1 MKNFDSVTKYGPKVG
16 QYLRMGDSLLTL
28 DGVGYSYKDGHG
40 LSNINLTVNDGDRLA
55 VVGGNGSGKST
66 LSLIITGHLEP
77 TDGSIGGT
85 CRRPQD
91 VGTAADL
98 RLFDKDS
105 TVASVL
111 QALGGGETPEQTL
124 AAVALGQEI
133 LSRRIGRLSAGERFR
148 VAIAAQLANR
158 PPLLVLDAPS
168 AMLDVKSAD
177 TLVTALSNRREA
189 LVVFSA
195 DITVAIE
202 TCQKVVILDQGQIV
216 AEGSTIDL
224 LTDSEL
230 LKQHGVEI
238 PSALSPSWLRRR
250 ARNPEVKYKGLPINE
265 LAEHWVT
272 SDDVPLGDLAPEVA
286 VRVEQAF
293 ETYRSEFKNVTRRA
307 AENFARRQFSSQ
319 QIDAQIR
326 LLLHRQS
333 VNVCVETIKALL
345 EDHDEKYR
353 RKIWVE
359 ARHRYAQSIAWRS
372 DSELAETFFNSVTR
386 RVFTMVGFDDDL
398 EFRWF
403 GGIALPI
410 VDPGQGEVSTF
421 RLRTTTTELLQ
432 TVLGSYDLGV
442 PWADLDK
449 DAVNVAEAIEQH
461 LSETWESTM
470 PVEIDMLKPVFYRN
484 RGAYLVGRI
493 RHLTRVSP
501 LIIPL
506 RSLEDGVITDA
517 VLLAENSTSR
527 IFGFTRSYFHV
538 DAQEPGAV
546 VAFVK
551 SLIPLKPVAEL
562 YTAIGHSAH
571 GKTSLFRAIYRHL
584 SNSADR
590 FQQARG
596 VKGMV
601 MTVFTLPSFGVVFK
615 VIKDTFPPSK
625 KVTRTQVLEKY
636 QMVFSHDRVGRM
648 VDAQVFEDLAFPRDR
663 FGEELLEEFANEAS
677 RSVTITKSDVI
688 FHHLYTERKVYPLDL
703 YIEEM
708 PEDLVREAVLD
719 YGNAIKDL
727 GAANIFPGDL
737 FTKNFGVTRHGS
749 VVFYDYDELTF
760 LDEANFRPIPEAR
773 NYEDEMSSEPWFTV
787 GADDVFP
794 EEFKKF
800 FRFPKGVSAEFDRV
814 HGDLCTPEMWID
826 LQERNQLPDAGEFFP
841 YPEEVRFRPS

>member
-1 MKNFDSVTKYGPKVG
+1 MSDP
-16 QYLRMGDSLLTL
+16 LLSLENVAYT
-28 DGVGYSYKDGHG
+28 YSDGHG
-40 LSNINLTVNDGDRLA
+40 LSGIDLQINTGDRLA

-66 LSLIITGHLEP
+66 LSRIITGQLEP
-77 TDGSIGGT
+77 TDGTIEGT
-85 CRRPQD
+85 CRIPED

-98 RLFDKDS
+98 RLFDKDA
-105 TVASVL
+105 TVSSVL
-111 QALGGGETPEQTL
+111 QALGGGESPELTL
-124 AAVALGQEI
+124 QAVALEPEVLQ
-133 LSRRIGRLSAGERFR
+133 RRIGRLSAGERFR
-148 VAIAAQLANR
+148 VALAAQIANQ

-168 AMLDVKSAD
+168 ALLDVRSAE
-177 TLVTALSNRREA
+177 TLVTALNNRHEA

-202 TCQKVVILDQGQIV
+202 TCQRVVILDQGKIV
-216 AEGSTIDL
+216 ATGDTIDL

-230 LKQHGVEI
+230 LKQHAVEI

-250 ARNPEVKYKGLPINE
+250 ARNPKVKKSLGPISE
-265 LAEHWVT
+265 LSKKWDSVEAISHDEIAIECAT
-272 SDDVPLGDLAPEVA
+272 
-286 VRVEQAF
+286 RVEQAF
-293 ETYRSEFKNVTRRA
+293 ETYRNEFKDVTRRA
-307 AENFARRQFSSQ
+307 AENFVKRRFSAQ

-333 VNVCVETIKALL
+333 VNVCVETIKGLL
-345 EDHDEKYR
+345 NGLDKATQREV
-353 RKIWVE
+353 WVE
-359 ARHRYAQSIAWRS
+359 ARHLFAQSIAWRS
-372 DSELAETFFNSVTR
+372 DSELAETHFNSVTR
-386 RVFTMVGFDDDL
+386 RVFPMVGFDDDL

-410 VDPGQGEVSTF
+410 VDPGQGEVLTF
-421 RLRTTTTELLQ
+421 RLRTTTTELARK
-432 TVLGSYDLGV
+432 VLGSYNLGQR
-442 PWADLDK
+442 WADLDQ
-449 DAVNVAEAIEQH
+449 DAEKIASAIDQH

-470 PVEIDMLKPVFYRN
+470 PVEVDMLKPVFYRN

-501 LIIPL
+501 FIIPL
-506 RSLEDGVITDA
+506 RSLEGGIAADA
-517 VLLAENSTSR
+517 ALLTENATSR

-538 DAQEPGAV
+538 DAEEPGAI

-590 FQQARG
+590 FQPARG
-596 VKGMV
+596 VRGMV
-601 MTVFTLPSFGVVFK
+601 MIVFTLPSFGVVFK

-625 KVTRTQVLEKY
+625 KITRTQVLEKY
-636 QMVFSHDRVGRM
+636 QMVFTHDRVGRM
-648 VDAQVFEDLAFPRDR
+648 VDAQLFEDLAFPRDR
-663 FGEELLEEFANEAS
+663 FGDELLEDLANNAS
-677 RSVTITKSDVI
+677 RSVTITETDVI
-688 FHHLYTERKVYPLDL
+688 FHHIYTERKVYPLDL

-708 PEDLVREAVLD
+708 PRDLVTEAVLD

-727 GAANIFPGDL
+727 AVANIFPGDL

-760 LDEANFRPIPEAR
+760 LDEMNFRSIPQAR
-773 NYEDEMSSEPWFTV
+773 TYEDEISSEPWFTV

-800 FRFPKGVSAEFDRV
+800 FRFPDEISTKFEHA
-814 HGDLCTPEMWID
+814 HGDLCNPEMWIE
-826 LQERNQLPDAGEFFP
+826 LQERNQSPDPGEFFP
-841 YPEEVRFRPS
+841 YSEQARFNLPE

>member
-1 MKNFDSVTKYGPKVG
+1 VSESV
-16 QYLRMGDSLLTL
+16 LIL
-28 DGVGYSYKDGHG
+28 DDVGYSYQDGHG
-40 LSNINLTVNDGDRLA
+40 LSHINLILEEGDRLA

-66 LSLIITGHLEP
+66 LYRIITGQLDP
-77 TDGSIGGT
+77 TEGDISGT
-85 CRRPQD
+85 YQRSHD

-98 RLFDKDS
+98 RRFDKNS
-105 TVASVL
+105 TVAAVL
-111 QALGGGETPEQTL
+111 QALGGGDAPEQTL
-124 AAVALGQEI
+124 ATVALGKEI
-133 LSRRIGRLSAGERFR
+133 LTRHIGKLSEGERYR

-177 TLVTALSNRREA
+177 TLVAALSNRHET
-189 LVVFSA
+189 LIVFSA

-202 TCQKVVILDQGQIV
+202 TCNKVVILDKGEIV
-216 AEGSTIDL
+216 ASGSTIDL

-250 ARNPEVKYKGLPINE
+250 ARNQNTNVSVPITHLVEQWTAAEDLPHE
-265 LAEHWVT
+265 R
-272 SDDVPLGDLAPEVA
+272 LAPEVA
-286 VRVEQAF
+286 LRVEQAF
-293 ETYRSEFKNVTRRA
+293 DTYRSEFQEVTRRA
-307 AENFARRQFSSQ
+307 AKNFSTHQFSLQ
-319 QIDAQIR
+319 HIDSQIR

-333 VNVCVETIKALL
+333 VTICVEAVVSLL
-345 EDHDEKYR
+345 SGFDEDQQ
-353 RKIWVE
+353 RKVWVE
-359 ARHRYAQSIAWRS
+359 ARHRFAQSIAWRS

-386 RVFTMVGFDDDL
+386 RVFTMIGFDDDL

-403 GGIALPI
+403 GGVALPI

-432 TVLGSYDLGV
+432 TILGSFDLGIHWV
-442 PWADLDK
+442 DIEK
-449 DAVNVAEAIEQH
+449 DAANVAEAIEQH

-470 PVEIDMLKPVFYRN
+470 PVEIDVLRPVFFRN

-506 RSLEDGVITDA
+506 RSTEQGVVADA
-517 VLLAENSTSR
+517 VLLTENLTSR

-538 DAQEPGAV
+538 DAKEPGAI

-562 YTAIGHSAH
+562 YTAIGHSSH

-590 FQQARG
+590 FQPARG
-596 VKGMV
+596 IKGMV
-601 MTVFTLPSFGVVFK
+601 MIVFTLPSFGVVFK
-615 VIKDTFPPSK
+615 VIKDKFPPSK
-625 KVTRTQVLEKY
+625 KVTRTQVMGKY

-648 VDAQVFEDLAFPRDR
+648 VDAQLFKDLVFPRDR
-663 FGEELLEEFANEAS
+663 FGEELLEELATEAS
-677 RSVTITKSDVI
+677 RSVTITENDVI

-703 YIEEM
+703 YLEEM
-708 PEDLVREAVLD
+708 PEDLGREAAID

-737 FTKNFGVTRHGS
+737 FAKNFGVTRHGS
-749 VVFYDYDELTF
+749 VVFYDYDELTL
-760 LDEANFRPIPEAR
+760 LDEANFRSIPEAR
-773 NYEDEMSSEPWFTV
+773 SYEDEMSSEPWFTV
-787 GADDVFP
+787 GANDIFP
-794 EEFKKF
+794 EEFRKF
-800 FRFPKGVSAEFDRV
+800 FRFPESISADFNQI
-814 HGDLCTPEMWID
+814 HGDLCDPATWLA
-826 LQERNQLPDAGEFFP
+826 LQEQSRRTESGEFFP
-841 YPEEVRFRPS
+841 YPNEVRFDLS

>member
-1 MKNFDSVTKYGPKVG
+1 MTDP
-16 QYLRMGDSLLTL
+16 LLSFEN
-28 DGVGYSYKDGHG
+28 VAYAYSDGHG
-40 LSNINLTVNDGDRLA
+40 LSGINIEIEAGDRLA
-55 VVGGNGSGKST
+55 IVGGNGSGKST
-66 LSLIITGHLEP
+66 LSRIITGQLEP
-77 TDGSIGGT
+77 TGGVIEGT
-85 CRRPQD
+85 CRIPED

-98 RLFDKDS
+98 RLFDKDA

-111 QALGGGETPEQTL
+111 QALGGGESPDLTL
-124 AAVALGQEI
+124 ATVALEPEVLQ
-133 LSRRIGRLSAGERFR
+133 RRIGKLSAGERFR
-148 VAIAAQLANR
+148 IALAAQLANQ

-168 AMLDVKSAD
+168 ALLDVRSAE
-177 TLVTALSNRREA
+177 TLVDALNNRQEA
-189 LVVFSA
+189 VVVFSA

-202 TCQKVVILDQGQIV
+202 TCQRVIILDKGKIV
-216 AEGSTIDL
+216 AAGSTIDL

-230 LKQHGVEI
+230 LKQHAVEI

-250 ARNPEVKYKGLPINE
+250 ARNPGVKQALVPIGELPQKWDSMEAISE
-265 LAEHWVT
+265 KEIAAE
-272 SDDVPLGDLAPEVA
+272 SAR
-286 VRVEQAF
+286 RVEEAF
-293 ETYRSEFKNVTRRA
+293 ETYRNEFKSVTRRA
-307 AENFARRQFSSQ
+307 SDNFVNRRYSSQ

-333 VNVCVETIKALL
+333 VNVCVETIKDLL
-345 EDHDEKYR
+345 SGLDETMR
-353 RKIWVE
+353 REIWVD
-359 ARHRYAQSIAWRS
+359 ARHIFAQSIAWRS
-372 DSELAETFFNSVTR
+372 DSELAETHFNSVTR
-386 RVFTMVGFDDDL
+386 RVFPMVGFDDDL

-403 GGIALPI
+403 GGVALPI
-410 VDPGQGEVSTF
+410 VDPGQGEVLTF
-421 RLRTTTTELLQ
+421 RLRTTTSELVRK
-432 TVLGSYDLGV
+432 VLASYSLGAS
-442 PWADLDK
+442 WIDLDR
-449 DAVNVAEAIEQH
+449 DAEEIASAIDQH

-470 PVEIDMLKPVFYRN
+470 PVEVDMLKPVFYRN

-501 LIIPL
+501 FIIPL
-506 RSLEDGVITDA
+506 RSLRSGIVADA
-517 VLLAENSTSR
+517 ALLTENATSR

-538 DAQEPGAV
+538 DAEEPGAV

-590 FQQARG
+590 FQPARG
-596 VKGMV
+596 VRGMV
-601 MTVFTLPSFGVVFK
+601 MIVFTLPSFGVVFK

-625 KVTRTQVLEKY
+625 KITRTQVLEKY
-636 QMVFSHDRVGRM
+636 QMVFTHDRVGRM
-648 VDAQVFEDLAFPRDR
+648 VDAQLFEDLAFPRDR
-663 FGEELLEEFANEAS
+663 FGDELLEELANKAS
-677 RSVTITKSDVI
+677 RSVTITETDVI
-688 FHHLYTERKVYPLDL
+688 FHHIYTERKVYPLDL

-708 PEDLVREAVLD
+708 PRDLAADAVLD

-760 LDEANFRPIPEAR
+760 LDEVNFRSIPQAR
-773 NYEDEMSSEPWFTV
+773 TYEDELSSEPWFTV

-800 FRFPKGVSAEFDRV
+800 FRFPDKISEKFEHS
-814 HGDLCTPEMWID
+814 HGDLCDPEMWIQ
-826 LQERNQLPDAGEFFP
+826 LQELNQAPDSGEFFP
-841 YPEEVRFRPS
+841 YSEQVRFNLPE

>member
-1 MKNFDSVTKYGPKVG
+1 MDDSF
-16 QYLRMGDSLLTL
+16 LIL

-66 LSLIITGHLEP
+66 LSRIITGQLEP
-77 TDGSIGGT
+77 TEGTIGGT
-85 CRRPQD
+85 CRRPKD

-98 RLFDKDS
+98 RLFDKNS
-105 TVASVL
+105 TVAAVL
-111 QALGGGETPEQTL
+111 KALGGGDAPEQTL
-124 AAVALGQEI
+124 AAVALGHEI
-133 LSRRIGRLSAGERFR
+133 LSRRIGKLSAGERFR
-148 VAIAAQLANR
+148 VAIAAQLANQ

-168 AMLDVKSAD
+168 AMLDVRSAD
-177 TLVTALSNRREA
+177 TLVAALSSRHET
-189 LVVFSA
+189 LIVFSA

-202 TCQKVVILDQGQIV
+202 TCQKAVILDQGQIV
-216 AEGSTIDL
+216 AAGSTIDL

-250 ARNPEVKYKGLPINE
+250 ARNPEANYKGVSINE
-265 LAEHWVT
+265 LAERWI
-272 SDDVPLGDLAPEVA
+272 SEGDVPLEDFAPEVA

-293 ETYRSEFKNVTRRA
+293 ETYRSEFKDVTRRA
-307 AENFARRQFSSQ
+307 AENFVRRRFSSQ
-319 QIDAQIR
+319 QIDSQIR

-333 VNVCVETIKALL
+333 VNVCVEAIKSLL
-345 EDHDEKYR
+345 EGLDEEHQ
-353 RKIWVE
+353 RKIWVD
-359 ARHRYAQSIAWRS
+359 ARHLYAQSIAWRS

-386 RVFTMVGFDDDL
+386 RVFIMVGFDDDL

-421 RLRTTTTELLQ
+421 RLRTTTSELLQ
-432 TVLGSYDLGV
+432 TVLGSYDLGA
-442 PWADLDK
+442 PWVDIDK
-449 DAVNVAEAIEQH
+449 DAANVAEAIEQH

-470 PVEIDMLKPVFYRN
+470 PVEIDMLEPVFYRN

-506 RSLEDGVITDA
+506 RSVEDGVIADA
-517 VLLAENSTSR
+517 ALLAENSTSR

-538 DAQEPGAV
+538 DAQEPGAI

-562 YTAIGHSAH
+562 YTAIGHSSH

-590 FQQARG
+590 FQPARG

-663 FGEELLEEFANEAS
+663 FGDELLEEFASETS
-677 RSVTITKSDVI
+677 RSVTITESDVI

-708 PEDLVREAVLD
+708 PEDLVRDAVLD

-727 GAANIFPGDL
+727 AAANIFPGDL

-800 FRFPKGVSAEFDRV
+800 FRFPKGASAEFDRI
-814 HGDLCTPEMWID
+814 HGDLCTHEMWVD
-826 LQERNQLPDAGEFFP
+826 FQERNQLPDSGEFFP
-841 YPEEVRFRPS
+841 YPDEARFSPP

>member
-1 MKNFDSVTKYGPKVG
+1 MSEPLLSLKNVA
-16 QYLRMGDSLLTL
+16 
-28 DGVGYSYKDGHG
+28 YSYQDGHG
-40 LSNINLTVNDGDRLA
+40 LSGIHLEVNAGDRLA

-66 LSLIITGHLEP
+66 LSRIITGQLEP
-77 TDGSIGGT
+77 TKGTIAGT
-85 CRRPQD
+85 CRIPED
-91 VGTAADL
+91 IGTAADL
-98 RLFDKDS
+98 RLFDKDA
-105 TVASVL
+105 TVSSVL
-111 QALGGGETPEQTL
+111 QALGGGETPDQTL
-124 AAVALGQEI
+124 AAVSLDQEV
-133 LSRRIGRLSAGERFR
+133 LHRRIGRLSAGERFR
-148 VAIAAQLANR
+148 VALAAQLANE

-168 AMLDVKSAD
+168 ALLDVRSAE
-177 TLVTALSNRREA
+177 TLVAALNNRQEA
-189 LVVFSA
+189 LIVFSA
-195 DITVAIE
+195 DITAAIE
-202 TCQKVVILDQGQIV
+202 TCQKVVILDQGEIV
-216 AEGSTIDL
+216 AAGTTIDL

-230 LKQHGVEI
+230 LKQHAVEI

-250 ARNPEVKYKGLPINE
+250 ARDPRIKQSVVPINE
-265 LAEHWVT
+265 LSKQWDSAGAISREKL
-272 SDDVPLGDLAPEVA
+272 SGESAA
-286 VRVEQAF
+286 RVEQAF
-293 ETYRSEFKNVTRRA
+293 ETYRSEFKDVTRRA
-307 AENFARRQFSSQ
+307 KENFVERRFSSQ

-333 VNVCVETIKALL
+333 VNVCVEMIKSLL
-345 EDHDEKYR
+345 EVLDEETR
-353 RKIWVE
+353 REIWVE
-359 ARHRYAQSIAWRS
+359 ARHLFAQSIAWRS

-403 GGIALPI
+403 GGVALPI

-421 RLRTTTTELLQ
+421 RLRTTTTELIY
-432 TVLGSYDLGV
+432 TVLNSFKLGAKWIDLNR
-442 PWADLDK
+442 
-449 DAVNVAEAIEQH
+449 DAANVAEAIEQH

-506 RSLEDGVITDA
+506 RSLDSGIAVDA
-517 VLLAENSTSR
+517 ALLTENATSR

-538 DAQEPGAV
+538 DAQEPGAI

-562 YTAIGHSAH
+562 YTAIGHSSH

-590 FQQARG
+590 FQPARG

-601 MTVFTLPSFGVVFK
+601 MIVFTLPSFGVVFK

-625 KVTRTQVLEKY
+625 KTTRSQVLEKY

-648 VDAQVFEDLAFPRDR
+648 VDAQLFEDLAFPRDR
-663 FGEELLEEFANEAS
+663 FGDELLEEFANEAS
-677 RSVTITKSDVI
+677 RSVTITESDVI
-688 FHHLYTERKVYPLDL
+688 FHHIYTERKVYPLDL
-703 YIEEM
+703 YISEM
-708 PEDLVREAVLD
+708 PQDLVSEAVLD
-719 YGNAIKDL
+719 YGEAIKDL

-749 VVFYDYDELTF
+749 VVFYDYDELAF
-760 LDEANFRPIPEAR
+760 LDNVNFRPIPEAR
-773 NYEDEMSSEPWFTV
+773 TYEDEMSSEPWFTV

-800 FRFPKGVSAEFDRV
+800 FRFPNEISEKFDHS
-814 HGDLCTPEMWID
+814 HGDLSTPEMWVA
-826 LQERNQLPDAGEFFP
+826 LQERNEHPDGGEFFP
-841 YPEEVRFRPS
+841 YPEQARFDLH

>member
-1 MKNFDSVTKYGPKVG
+1 MSDP
-16 QYLRMGDSLLTL
+16 LLSLEN
-28 DGVGYSYKDGHG
+28 VAYIYSDGHG
-40 LSNINLTVNDGDRLA
+40 LSGINIEIEAGDRLA

-66 LSLIITGHLEP
+66 LSRIITGQLEP
-77 TDGSIGGT
+77 TGGAIEGT
-85 CRRPQD
+85 CRIPED

-105 TVASVL
+105 TVTSVL
-111 QALGGGETPEQTL
+111 QALGGGESPDLTL
-124 AAVALGQEI
+124 AAVALEPDV
-133 LSRRIGRLSAGERFR
+133 LNRRIGKLSAGERFR
-148 VAIAAQLANR
+148 IALAAQLANR

-168 AMLDVKSAD
+168 ALLDVRSAE
-177 TLVTALSNRREA
+177 TLVDALNNRQEA

-202 TCQKVVILDQGQIV
+202 TCQRVIILDQGKIV
-216 AEGSTIDL
+216 AAGFTIDL

-230 LKQHGVEI
+230 LKQHAVEI

-250 ARNPEVKYKGLPINE
+250 ARNPGAKQALVPIGELPQKWDLMEVISEKDIA
-265 LAEHWVT
+265 AE
-272 SDDVPLGDLAPEVA
+272 SAR
-286 VRVEQAF
+286 RVEEAF
-293 ETYRSEFKNVTRRA
+293 ETYRNEFKSVTRRA
-307 AENFARRQFSSQ
+307 SDNFANRRYSSQ

-333 VNVCVETIKALL
+333 VNVCVETIKDLL
-345 EDHDEKYR
+345 SGLDETMR
-353 RKIWVE
+353 REVWVD
-359 ARHRYAQSIAWRS
+359 ARHIFAQSIAWRS
-372 DSELAETFFNSVTR
+372 DSELAETHFNSVTR
-386 RVFTMVGFDDDL
+386 RVFPMVGFDDDL

-403 GGIALPI
+403 GGVALPI
-410 VDPGQGEVSTF
+410 VDPGQGEVLTF
-421 RLRTTTTELLQ
+421 RLRSTTSELVRK
-432 TVLGSYDLGV
+432 VLASYSLGAS
-442 PWADLDK
+442 WIDLDR
-449 DAVNVAEAIEQH
+449 DAEEIASAIDRH

-470 PVEIDMLKPVFYRN
+470 PVEVDMLKPVFYRN

-501 LIIPL
+501 FIIPL
-506 RSLEDGVITDA
+506 RSLESGVVADA
-517 VLLAENSTSR
+517 ALLTENATSR

-538 DAQEPGAV
+538 DAEEPGAV

-590 FQQARG
+590 FQPARG
-596 VKGMV
+596 VRGMV
-601 MTVFTLPSFGVVFK
+601 MIVFTLPSFGVVFK

-625 KVTRTQVLEKY
+625 KITRTQVLEKY
-636 QMVFSHDRVGRM
+636 QMVFTHDRVGRM
-648 VDAQVFEDLAFPRDR
+648 VDAQLFEDLAFPRDR
-663 FGEELLEEFANEAS
+663 FGDELLEELANKAS
-677 RSVTITKSDVI
+677 RSVTITETDVI
-688 FHHLYTERKVYPLDL
+688 FHHIYTERKVYPLDL

-708 PEDLVREAVLD
+708 PRDLVTDAVLD
-719 YGNAIKDL
+719 YGNAIKEL
-727 GAANIFPGDL
+727 GVANIFPGDL

-760 LDEANFRPIPEAR
+760 LDEVNFRSIPQAR
-773 NYEDEMSSEPWFTV
+773 TYEDELSSEPWFTV

-800 FRFPKGVSAEFDRV
+800 FRFPDKISEKFERF
-814 HGDLCTPEMWID
+814 HGDLCNPEMWIQ
-826 LQERNQLPDAGEFFP
+826 LQELNQAPDSGEFFP
-841 YPEEVRFRPS
+841 YSEQARFNLPE